1 MRRLRRRSFV
11 GGTGVTLGLLWSG
24 CGGSKDAPKSDG
36 GKAPDEASEKA
47 GKKEDPKA
55 AAEGDDGKAEP
66 GDGGAETPR
75 VEDASRRIV
84 VYGASGRVG
93 SRIVDEALERGLHV
107 TGVIHRTPLAVTHEN
122 LSTVKGDI
130 LDAKSIAQIMVGHHA
145 VINAAGGAAK
155 DDDPQQSLAL
165 LGAKALVEAAR
176 TVGDE
181 APRIIFIGGA
191 STLEAEPG
199 VSFLEQMNPPPG
211 PLAARLRGHLLAL
224 QYFRTVTDVKW
235 TVATPPPS
243 FAPGLRTGKFRFG
256 EDTPVEDAQGE
267 SRISMEDFAAAVLD
281 ELAAAKYVGRRF
293 TVAY

>member
-1 MRRLRRRSFV
+1 MRRIRRRSFV
-11 GGTGVTLGLLWSG
+11 GGTGATLGLLWSG
-24 CGGSKDAPKSDG
+24 CGGGKDDPQADG
-36 GKAPDEASEKA
+36 GKAPPA
-47 GKKEDPKA
+47 KEDPA
-55 AAEGDDGKAEP
+55 PAPGEGDGKAAPTPEP
-66 GDGGAETPR
+66 TPR
-75 VEDASRRIV
+75 VADASRRIV

-93 SRIVDEALERGLHV
+93 SRIVDEALQRGLHV

-176 TVGDE
+176 AVGDE
-181 APRIIFIGGA
+181 APRIIFVGGA

-199 VSFLEQMNPPPG
+199 VSFLDQMDPPPG